1 MRILFDQGVPVPLR
15 KYLSQLEVTT
25 VYELGWSA
33 FTNGDLIQKAE
44 DSEFTVFV
52 TTDKNLKYQQNLK
65 GRTLCIVILP
75 TTSWPILREHSEV
88 ILSSI
93 QSFSVGGYIE
103 VILD

>member
-25 VYELGWSA
+25 VYELDWSA

-52 TTDKNLKYQQNLK
+52 TTDKNLKYQQNRK
-65 GRTLCIVILP
+65 DRTLCIRSACIVY
-75 TTSWPILREHSEV
+75 EH
-88 ILSSI
+88 LK
-93 QSFSVGGYIE
+93 
-103 VILD
+103 